1 MKIMKMWR
9 NTTLFAY
16 FRFMGYVMMIVGIY
30 LIVNGI
36 GDYAGQ
42 SRQKDWIPIEATVTD
57 VSSEVVSSSPGRHG
71 SNSSTYYIMAYE
83 YAVDGET
90 CTGRT
95 GRMSS
100 PRLIGT
106 VITVKYNPEVP
117 EENTAI
123 LSPNTHNL
131 LVLLILGTAIA
142 VVGFFLSGVL
152 ELLRSLL
159 RRTHTEELKKSVPKT
174 DTGFDST
181 AIAKIPAKQWV
192 PRLAA
197 WLLAFVA
204 VILFVKFFLTSG
216 AADLDEFRNAAVAT
230 GYTAVDSTEDVR
242 QRWGVGSMLIRS
254 VSVHEDSLR
263 LDFCRLDSA
272 DGCRRIYAAATL
284 PITGEVTESNTAA
297 RQIYAVDSPT
307 NFAAKIRSGRMML
320 YVYTT
325 QEDKADVLAFLESVG
340 YWGK

>member
-1 MKIMKMWR
+1 
-9 NTTLFAY
+9 
-16 FRFMGYVMMIVGIY
+16 MGYVMMIVGIY

-36 GDYAGQ
+36 KDYAEQ
-42 SRQKDWIPIEATVTD
+42 SRQKDWLTTQATVTD
-57 VSSEVVSSSPGRHG
+57 VSSEVVRSSPGRHG

-90 CTGRT
+90 YTGRT

-131 LVLLILGTAIA
+131 LALLILGTAIA

-159 RRTHTEELKKSVPKT
+159 RRTHTEELKKSVPET

-204 VILFVKFFLTSG
+204 LVLFVKFFLTSG
-216 AADLDEFRNAAVAT
+216 TSDLDKFRKAAAAA
-230 GYTAVDSTEDVR
+230 GYTAVDSTEDIR
-242 QRWGVGSMLIRS
+242 QSWGVGSMLIRS

-263 LDFCRLDSA
+263 WDYCRLDSA
-272 DGCRRIYAAATL
+272 DACYRFYAAATL
-284 PITGEVTESNTAA
+284 PITGEVTESNTFTG
-297 RQIYAVDSPT
+297 QVYAVDSPT
-307 NFAAKIRSGRMML
+307 NFAAKIRSGQIML

-325 QEDKADVLAFLESVG
+325 QEGKADVLAFLEAAGWWSE
-340 YWGK
+340 

>member
-1 MKIMKMWR
+1 MWKQNR
-9 NTTLFAY
+9 SLFKY
-16 FRFMGYVMMIVGIY
+16 FRFMGLVMLIVGIG
-30 LIVNGI
+30 LIVDGI
-36 GDYAGQ
+36 GDYADQ
-42 SRQKDWIPIEATVTD
+42 SHQKDWISIEATVTD
-57 VSSEVVSSSPGRHG
+57 VSSQVVRYPTKGR
-71 SNSSTYYIMAYE
+71 SRTYYTIVYE
-83 YAVDGET
+83 YEANGEIY
-90 CTGRT
+90 TGSI
-95 GRMSS
+95 GHLLS
-100 PRLIGT
+100 PRLVGDT
-106 VITVKYNPEVP
+106 ITVKYDPEMP
-117 EENTAI
+117 EENTTI
-123 LSPNTHNL
+123 LSPNTRD
-131 LVLLILGTAIA
+131 LVTLLILGTAIA
-142 VVGFFLSGVL
+142 VVGFFLSGGL
-152 ELLRSLL
+152 ELFRNLL
-159 RRTHTEELKKSVPKT
+159 RKKHTEEPKESVPKT

-242 QRWGVGSMLIRS
+242 QRWGIGSMLIRS

-284 PITGEVTESNTAA
+284 PITGEVTESSTAA

-340 YWGK
+340 WWSE

>member
-1 MKIMKMWR
+1 MWKQNR
-9 NTTLFAY
+9 TLFEY
-16 FRFMGYVMMIVGIY
+16 FRFMGYLMMIVGVY
-30 LIVNGI
+30 LLVGGI
-36 GDYAGQ
+36 GDYAEQ
-42 SRQKDWIPIEATVTD
+42 SSQNDWISTEATVTD
-57 VSSEVVSSSPGRHG
+57 VSSEVVSSSPPH
-71 SNSSTYYIMAYE
+71 SSSTTYYIMAYE

-90 CTGRT
+90 YTGRT

-159 RRTHTEELKKSVPKT
+159 RRTHTEELKKSVPET

-204 VILFVKFFLTSG
+204 LVLFVKFFLTSG
-216 AADLDEFRNAAVAT
+216 TSDLDKFRKAAAAA
-230 GYTAVDSTEDVR
+230 GYTAVDSTEDIR
-242 QRWGVGSMLIRS
+242 QSWGIGSMLIRS

-263 LDFCRLDSA
+263 LDYCRLDSA
-272 DGCRRIYAAATL
+272 DACYRFYAAATL
-284 PITGEVTESNTAA
+284 PITGEVTEGNTFTG
-297 RQIYAVDSPT
+297 QVYAVDSPT
-307 NFAAKIRSGRMML
+307 NFAAKIRSGQIML

-325 QEDKADVLAFLESVG
+325 QEGKADVLAFLEAAGWWSE
-340 YWGK
+340 

>member
-1 MKIMKMWR
+1 MWKQNR
-9 NTTLFAY
+9 SLFAY
-16 FRFMGYVMMIVGIY
+16 FRFMGLVMLIVGIG
-30 LIVNGI
+30 LIVDGI
-36 GDYAGQ
+36 GDYADQ
-42 SRQKDWIPIEATVTD
+42 SHQKDWISIEATVTD
-57 VSSEVVSSSPGRHG
+57 VSSEVVSSFAHG
-71 SNSSTYYIMAYE
+71 SSRTYYIMAYE

-90 CTGRT
+90 YTGRT

-100 PRLIGT
+100 PHLIGT
-106 VITVKYNPEVP
+106 AITVKYNPEMP

-123 LSPNTHNL
+123 LSPNTHDL
-131 LVLLILGTAIA
+131 VVLLILGTAIA

-159 RRTHTEELKKSVPKT
+159 RRTHTEELKKSVPET

-204 VILFVKFFLTSG
+204 LVLFVKFFLTSG
-216 AADLDEFRNAAVAT
+216 TSDLDKFRKAAAAA

-242 QRWGVGSMLIRS
+242 QRWSVGSMLIRS

-284 PITGEVTESNTAA
+284 PITGEVTESNTFTG
-297 RQIYAVDSPT
+297 QVYAVDSPT

-320 YVYTT
+320 YVFTT
-325 QEDKADVLAFLESVG
+325 QEDKADVLAFLEAAGWWSE
-340 YWGK
+340 

>member
-1 MKIMKMWR
+1 MWKQ
-9 NTTLFAY
+9 NKSLFSY
-16 FRFMGYVMMIVGIY
+16 FRLMGLVMLIVGIG
-30 LIVNGI
+30 LIADGI
-36 GDYAGQ
+36 GNYVDQ
-42 SRQKDWIPIEATVTD
+42 SRQKDWISIEATVTD
-57 VSSEVVSSSPGRHG
+57 VSSEEDTSSTLHSSH
-71 SNSSTYYIMAYE
+71 STYYIMAYE

-90 CTGRT
+90 YTGRT

-100 PRLIGT
+100 PHLIGT
-106 VITVKYNPEVP
+106 AITVKYNPEMP

-123 LSPNTHNL
+123 LSPNTHDL
-131 LVLLILGTAIA
+131 VVLLILGTAIA
-142 VVGFFLSGVL
+142 VAGFFLSGML

-159 RRTHTEELKKSVPKT
+159 RRTHTEELKKSVPET

-204 VILFVKFFLTSG
+204 LVLFVKFFLTAG
-216 AADLDEFRNAAVAT
+216 AADLDKFRKAAAAT
-230 GYTAVDSTEDVR
+230 GYTAVESTEDVR
-242 QRWGVGSMLIRS
+242 QRWGIGSMLIRS

-263 LDFCRLDSA
+263 LDYCRLDSA

-284 PITGEVTESNTAA
+284 PITGEVTESNTFTG
-297 RQIYAVDSPT
+297 QVYAVDSPT

-320 YVYTT
+320 YVFTT
-325 QEDKADVLAFLESVG
+325 QEDKADVLAFLEAAGWWSE
-340 YWGK
+340 

>member
-1 MKIMKMWR
+1 
-9 NTTLFAY
+9 
-16 FRFMGYVMMIVGIY
+16 
-30 LIVNGI
+30 
-36 GDYAGQ
+36 
-42 SRQKDWIPIEATVTD
+42 
-57 VSSEVVSSSPGRHG
+57 
-71 SNSSTYYIMAYE
+71 MAYE

-90 CTGRT
+90 YTGRT

-159 RRTHTEELKKSVPKT
+159 RRTHTEELKKSVPET
-174 DTGFDST
+174 GTGFDST

-204 VILFVKFFLTSG
+204 LVLFVKFFLTSG
-216 AADLDEFRNAAVAT
+216 TSDLDKFRKAAAAA
-230 GYTAVDSTEDVR
+230 GYTAVDSTEDIR
-242 QRWGVGSMLIRS
+242 QSWGIGSMLIRS

-263 LDFCRLDSA
+263 LDYCRLDSA
-272 DGCRRIYAAATL
+272 DACYRFYAAATL
-284 PITGEVTESNTAA
+284 PITGEVTESNTFTG
-297 RQIYAVDSPT
+297 QVYAVDSPT
-307 NFAAKIRSGRMML
+307 NFAAKIRSGQIML

-325 QEDKADVLAFLESVG
+325 QEGKADVLAFLEAAGWWSE
-340 YWGK
+340 

>member
-1 MKIMKMWR
+1 MWKQNR
-9 NTTLFAY
+9 SLFAY

-36 GDYAGQ
+36 KDYAEQ
-42 SRQKDWIPIEATVTD
+42 SRQNDWLTTQATVTD

-90 CTGRT
+90 YTGRT

-100 PRLIGT
+100 PRLVGT
-106 VITVKYNPEVP
+106 AITVKYNPGAP
-117 EENTAI
+117 EENTAT

-131 LVLLILGTAIA
+131 VVLLIFGTAIA
-142 VVGFFLSGVL
+142 VAGFFLSGVL

-159 RRTHTEELKKSVPKT
+159 RRTHTEEPKKSASET

-204 VILFVKFFLTSG
+204 VVLFVKFFLTSG
-216 AADLDEFRNAAVAT
+216 AADLDEFRKAAAAA

-284 PITGEVTESNTAA
+284 PITGEVTESSTAA

-325 QEDKADVLAFLESVG
+325 QEGKADVLAFLEAAGWWSE
-340 YWGK
+340 

>member
-1 MKIMKMWR
+1 
-9 NTTLFAY
+9 
-16 FRFMGYVMMIVGIY
+16 MGYVMMIVGIV

-36 GDYAGQ
+36 KDYAEQ
-42 SRQKDWIPIEATVTD
+42 SRQNDWLTTQATVTD

-90 CTGRT
+90 YTGRT

-131 LVLLILGTAIA
+131 VVLLILGTAIA
-142 VVGFFLSGVL
+142 AVGVYLSGVIGL
-152 ELLRSLL
+152 VRELLQKG
-159 RRTHTEELKKSVPKT
+159 RTGKPKESVSKT
-174 DTGFDST
+174 DTGFDSS
-181 AIAKIPAKQWV
+181 AIAKIPAKQWA

-204 VILFVKFFLTSG
+204 LVLFVKFFLTSG
-216 AADLDEFRNAAVAT
+216 AADLDKFRKAAAAA
-230 GYTAVDSTEDVR
+230 GYTAVDSTEDLR
-242 QRWGVGSMLIRS
+242 QSWGVGSMLIRS

-263 LDFCRLDSA
+263 LDYCRLDSA
-272 DGCRRIYAAATL
+272 DACYRFYAAATL
-284 PITGEVTESNTAA
+284 PITGEVTESNTLS
-297 RQIYAVDSPT
+297 RQIYAVDTPT
-307 NFAAKIRSGRMML
+307 NFSAKICIGQMLL
-320 YVYTT
+320 YVFTT
-325 QEDKADVLAFLESVG
+325 QEGKADVLAFLESVG
-340 YWGK
+340 WWSE

>member
-1 MKIMKMWR
+1 MWKQNR
-9 NTTLFAY
+9 SLFKY
-16 FRFMGYVMMIVGIY
+16 FRFMGLVMLIVGIG
-30 LIVNGI
+30 LIVDGI
-36 GDYAGQ
+36 GDYADQ
-42 SRQKDWIPIEATVTD
+42 SHQKDWISIEATVTD
-57 VSSEVVSSSPGRHG
+57 VSSQVVRYPTKGR
-71 SNSSTYYIMAYE
+71 SRTYYTIVYE
-83 YAVDGET
+83 YEANGEIY
-90 CTGRT
+90 TGSI
-95 GRMSS
+95 GHLLS
-100 PRLIGT
+100 PRLVGDT
-106 VITVKYNPEVP
+106 ITVKYDPEMP
-117 EENTAI
+117 EENTTI
-123 LSPNTHNL
+123 LSPNTRD
-131 LVLLILGTAIA
+131 LVTLLILGTAIA
-142 VVGFFLSGVL
+142 VVGFFLSGGL
-152 ELLRSLL
+152 ELFRNLL
-159 RRTHTEELKKSVPKT
+159 RKKHTEEPKESVPKT

-263 LDFCRLDSA
+263 LDYCRLDSA
-272 DGCRRIYAAATL
+272 DACYRFYAAATL
-284 PITGEVTESNTAA
+284 PITGEVTESNTFTG
-297 RQIYAVDSPT
+297 QVYAVDSPT
-307 NFAAKIRSGRMML
+307 NFAAKIRSGQIML

-340 YWGK
+340 WWSE

>member
-36 GDYAGQ
+36 KDYAEQ
-42 SRQKDWIPIEATVTD
+42 SRQNDWLTTQATVTD

-90 CTGRT
+90 YTGRT

-159 RRTHTEELKKSVPKT
+159 RRTHTEELKKSVPET

-204 VILFVKFFLTSG
+204 LVLFVKFFLTSG
-216 AADLDEFRNAAVAT
+216 AADLDKFRNAAAAA

-242 QRWGVGSMLIRS
+242 QRWGVGSMLIRF

-263 LDFCRLDSA
+263 LDYCRLDSA
-272 DGCRRIYAAATL
+272 DACYRFYAAATL
-284 PITGEVTESNTAA
+284 PITGEVTESNTFTG
-297 RQIYAVDSPT
+297 QVYAVDSPT
-307 NFAAKIRSGRMML
+307 NFAAKIRSGQIML

-325 QEDKADVLAFLESVG
+325 QEGKADVLAFLEAAGWWSE
-340 YWGK
+340 

>member
-1 MKIMKMWR
+1 MWKQNR
-9 NTTLFAY
+9 SLFKY
-16 FRFMGYVMMIVGIY
+16 FRFMGLVMLIVGIG
-30 LIVNGI
+30 LIVDGI
-36 GDYAGQ
+36 GDYADQ
-42 SRQKDWIPIEATVTD
+42 SHQKDWISIEATVTD
-57 VSSEVVSSSPGRHG
+57 VSSQVVRYPTKGR
-71 SNSSTYYIMAYE
+71 SRTYYTIVYE
-83 YAVDGET
+83 YEANGEIY
-90 CTGRT
+90 TGSI
-95 GRMSS
+95 GHLLS
-100 PRLIGT
+100 PRLVGDT
-106 VITVKYNPEVP
+106 ITVKYDPEMP
-117 EENTAI
+117 EENTTI
-123 LSPNTHNL
+123 LSPNTRD
-131 LVLLILGTAIA
+131 LVTLLILGTAIA
-142 VVGFFLSGVL
+142 VVGFFLSGGL
-152 ELLRSLL
+152 ELFRNLL
-159 RRTHTEELKKSVPKT
+159 RKKHTEEPKESVPKT

-284 PITGEVTESNTAA
+284 PITGEVTESNTFTG
-297 RQIYAVDSPT
+297 QVYAVDSPT

-340 YWGK
+340 WWSE

>member
-1 MKIMKMWR
+1 MWKQNR
-9 NTTLFAY
+9 SLFKY
-16 FRFMGYVMMIVGIY
+16 FRFMGLVMLIVGIG
-30 LIVNGI
+30 LIVDGI
-36 GDYAGQ
+36 GDYADQ
-42 SRQKDWIPIEATVTD
+42 SHQKDWISIEATVTD
-57 VSSEVVSSSPGRHG
+57 VSSQVVRYPTKGR
-71 SNSSTYYIMAYE
+71 SRTYYTIVYE
-83 YAVDGET
+83 YEANGEIY
-90 CTGRT
+90 TGSI
-95 GRMSS
+95 GHLLS
-100 PRLIGT
+100 PRLVGDT
-106 VITVKYNPEVP
+106 ITVKYDPEMP
-117 EENTAI
+117 EENTTI
-123 LSPNTHNL
+123 LSPNTRD
-131 LVLLILGTAIA
+131 LVTLLILGTAIA
-142 VVGFFLSGVL
+142 VVGFFLSGGL
-152 ELLRSLL
+152 ELFRNLL
-159 RRTHTEELKKSVPKT
+159 RKKHTEEPKESVPKT
-174 DTGFDST
+174 DTGYDST

-284 PITGEVTESNTAA
+284 PITGEVTESSTAA

-340 YWGK
+340 WWSE